1 MKSTTIDLKKQLLH
15 CSSLLDK
22 MEILKNKY
30 KGETCYVLTAGPSL
44 NDINKNDIKS
54 KLSDK
59 LVFSV
64 KQTFNI
70 APEIVDFHL
79 LNPWNYTLYNYKKNN
94 KAIVV
99 STRVDNDPETPG
111 LKSDM
116 IFNVVGVGR
125 NVSPEYA
132 YPNRLAI
139 KRNYDDYLFSK
150 TLDRPWG
157 PGIIYELAIYLAL
170 HLGVNKIVI
179 LGWDIGELDSN
190 KMSHFYDT
198 KSPQILKY
206 KKNLL
211 QSDGKLSYLNMFI
224 KKIFKKNNVYNEP
237 GFIKDDVKIVADSTE
252 SLFYW
257 LKEKHVDLEII
268 STCSLA
274 SEIIP
279 RVKL

>member
-1 MKSTTIDLKKQLLH
+1 MKHITIDLKKQLLH
-15 CSSLLDK
+15 CSSLFDK
-22 MEILKNKY
+22 MRILENKY
-30 KGETCYVLTAGPSL
+30 KDETCYILTAGPSL
-44 NDINKNDIKS
+44 NDINRNDIKL

-79 LNPWNYTLYNYKKNN
+79 LNPWNYILYNYKRNN
-94 KAIVV
+94 NTIIA
-99 STRVDNDPETPG
+99 STKVDNDPETPG

-116 IFNVVGVGR
+116 IFNVVGVGSK
-125 NVSPEYA
+125 VSSEYA

-157 PGIIYELAIYLAL
+157 PGIVYELAIYLAL

-179 LGWDIGELDSN
+179 LGWDIGELNSN

-198 KSPQILKY
+198 KSPQILEN

-211 QSDGKLSYLNMFI
+211 SGDSKLSYFSILVNKMF
-224 KKIFKKNNVYNEP
+224 KKINVYNEP
-237 GFIKDDVKIVADSTE
+237 GFVKDDVKIVADSTE

-257 LKEKHVDLEII
+257 LKEKQVDLEIV
-268 STCSLA
+268 STRSLA
-274 SEIIP
+274 SEVIP